1 MHGLA
6 EAPPVLQVAVAPQA
20 RLPQVK
26 PQGCLHRSWKSLSSW
41 RKGTLDSTPGFSLS
55 WWRHHFTAHFHS
67 SLGSSQPGL
76 FLCSAPTH
84 GPVCSWECASLNTT
98 FISGGTGGVLGVGGL
113 FSPFNAFEN
122 QGWNP
127 LLPPFIEIGQIYWF
141 GHGFTHVFHTP
152 QNCMG

>member
-41 RKGTLDSTPGFSLS
+41 RKGTLDGTWILTLMVETSFHCSLS
-55 WWRHHFTAHFHS
+55 QESGLITARTIPVLTS
-67 SLGSSQPGL
+67 NPWSCLLLGM
-76 FLCSAPTH
+76 C
-84 GPVCSWECASLNTT
+84 SLNTT

-141 GHGFTHVFHTP
+141 GHGFTHVFHTT